1 MRLKEKA
8 KAKKFNKKPEVG
20 FEPTMTLFF
29 VDRLQIGSNGP
40 LWDSGEVCER
50 IRTSS
55 TTFRAHKFGS
65 NVRLIRPSVERRRR
79 HSEHREVPRINPAEA
94 VSRASPPFTYVPRA
108 KVLCSLAQQPAL
120 CHP

>member
-1 MRLKEKA
+1 MRLEQ
-8 KAKKFNKKPEVG
+8 
-20 FEPTMTLFF
+20 L
-29 VDRLQIGSNGP
+29 
-40 LWDSGEVCER
+40 CER

-55 TTFRAHKFGS
+55 TTFRAHRFGS